1 MLCYRLPQYYTYM
14 NKVAKKEVDTEDF
27 VILLNKYKKKV
38 TKSESASKEFL
49 ISLGIINRNGRLT
62 KTYKDLCIPEGQE

>member
-1 MLCYRLPQYYTYM
+1 MLCYRLPQYYIYM

>member
-1 MLCYRLPQYYTYM
+1 LLCYRLPQYYIYM

>member
-1 MLCYRLPQYYTYM
+1 M